1 MPAMVT
7 IVSPEMI
14 VDFVNGRLNRDEAE
28 AVRSV
33 IASDDRAK
41 HLAVE
46 ARDNRERTIQKFGE
60 TTH

>member
-14 VDFVNGRLNRDEAE
+14 VDFVNGRLSSDEAE
-28 AVRSV
+28 SVRSV

-41 HLAVE
+41 DLAVE
-46 ARDNRERTIQKFGE
+46 AQNNRKRTIRKLE
-60 TTH
+60 ATTH